1 MSVTTDLTAVGI
13 EFEDE
18 DIIYCKSHGFLPED
32 SLPNRR
38 EKHINYRN
46 YAKLGYCD
54 IHKGMTVN
62 YTKVEEYIRS
72 IEKEYKCTIGC
83 IVTDPM
89 NAKEL
94 VERLSEDY
102 DVVMLKQ
109 TYSNLSPATK
119 EFRKRVYDHKVRYV
133 ENELLDWNMSN
144 ASTTKGKAD
153 DEMLIKENKNKQR
166 IDMVVVLVFG
176 YTEYVLPDGGYNAI
190 DALDNMDWG

>member
-1 MSVTTDLTAVGI
+1 
-13 EFEDE
+13 
-18 DIIYCKSHGFLPED
+18 
-32 SLPNRR
+32 
-38 EKHINYRN
+38 
-46 YAKLGYCD
+46 
-54 IHKGMTVN
+54 MTVN
-62 YTKVEEYIRS
+62 YTKIEEYIRS
-72 IEKEYKCTIGC
+72 IEEKYECTIGC

-102 DVVMLKQ
+102 DVVLLKQ

-119 EFRKRVYDHKVRYV
+119 EFRKRVYDYKVRYV

-166 IDMVVVLVFG
+166 IDMVVVLIFG
-176 YTEYVLPDGGYNAI
+176 YTEYVLPASDYRIGGN
-190 DALDNMDWG
+190 

>member
-18 DIIYCKSHGFLPED
+18 DIIYCKAHGFLPED

-38 EKHINYRN
+38 EKHINYRK

-62 YTKVEEYIRS
+62 YTKVEEYIRN

-89 NAKEL
+89 NAKFFCC
-94 VERLSEDY
+94 R
-102 DVVMLKQ
+102 
-109 TYSNLSPATK
+109 T
-119 EFRKRVYDHKVRYV
+119 
-133 ENELLDWNMSN
+133 
-144 ASTTKGKAD
+144 
-153 DEMLIKENKNKQR
+153 
-166 IDMVVVLVFG
+166 
-176 YTEYVLPDGGYNAI
+176 
-190 DALDNMDWG
+190 